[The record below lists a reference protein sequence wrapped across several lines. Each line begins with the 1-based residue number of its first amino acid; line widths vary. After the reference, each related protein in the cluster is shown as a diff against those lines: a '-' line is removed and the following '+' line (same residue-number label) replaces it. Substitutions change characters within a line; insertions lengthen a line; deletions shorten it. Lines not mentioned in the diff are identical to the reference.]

1 MHQID
6 DQQVFCEVVEHGS
19 FSDAGRALR
28 VSTAVISARIARL
41 EQRLGLRLLNRTTRS
56 VVTTEAG
63 QVYYHA
69 CSEVVSRMRQALD
82 QLEEMQNAPQ
92 GVIKVTA
99 PDVLGRE
106 VIAPLLAEFRLEYP
120 SVDIRLHIA
129 DRVVNIID
137 ESLDLAIRHGYPE
150 ASSWVL
156 RPLATD
162 RWVTCASPGYL
173 AAQGTPT
180 SVADLADHN
189 CLLLRFHGS
198 RQFQWQYQSANGRV
212 YEKVGGSMD
221 ASASGVLAS
230 WAKAGLGLIQQSA
243 WNLHR
248 ELAAGELTPVLTDVE
263 PQGLRINAL
272 MPEREHRPAKIGL
285 LLDFL
290 SERMAQHPAQTSL
303 TH

>member
-106 VIAPLLAEFRLEYP
+106 VIAPLLAEFRLEYRR
-120 SVDIRLHIA
+120 S
-129 DRVVNIID
+129 
-137 ESLDLAIRHGYPE
+137 
-150 ASSWVL
+150 
-156 RPLATD
+156 
-162 RWVTCASPGYL
+162 
-173 AAQGTPT
+173 
-180 SVADLADHN
+180 
-189 CLLLRFHGS
+189 
-198 RQFQWQYQSANGRV
+198 
-212 YEKVGGSMD
+212 
-221 ASASGVLAS
+221 
-230 WAKAGLGLIQQSA
+230 
-243 WNLHR
+243 
-248 ELAAGELTPVLTDVE
+248 
-263 PQGLRINAL
+263 
-272 MPEREHRPAKIGL
+272 
-285 LLDFL
+285 
-290 SERMAQHPAQTSL
+290 
-303 TH
+303 

>member
-1 MHQID
+1 MHRID
-6 DQQVFCEVVEHGS
+6 DEQVFCEVVEHGS

-41 EQRLGLRLLNRTTRS
+41 EERLGLRLLNRTTRS

-69 CSEVVSRMRQALD
+69 CREVVARMRAALD

-106 VIAPLLAEFRLEYP
+106 VIAPLLAEFRLLYP

-156 RPLATD
+156 RPLALD
-162 RWVTCASPGYL
+162 RWVTCGSPDYL
-173 AAQGTPT
+173 AGQGTPD
-180 SVADLADHN
+180 SVADLTEHN

-198 RQFQWQYQSANGRV
+198 RQFQWQYQHGADRL

-230 WAKAGLGLIQQSA
+230 WAKAGLGLVQQSV
-243 WNLHR
+243 WNLHGD
-248 ELAAGELTPVLTDVE
+248 LSSGALVPVLEGFE
-263 PQGLRINAL
+263 PKGLRINAL
-272 MPEREHRPAKIGL
+272 MPDREHRPAKIGL

-290 SERMAQHPAQTSL
+290 AERMAQHPSQTYLPS
-303 TH
+303 